1 MIRPYIEGLPEP
13 PPGRKTRKRGPALA
27 PGDIVVNGTEITNA
41 NPQPPK
47 KPKKKSK
54 ISNDEMLEQI
64 KLLYETTILKK

>member
-1 MIRPYIEGLPEP
+1 
-13 PPGRKTRKRGPALA
+13 
-27 PGDIVVNGTEITNA
+27 VVNGTEITNA